1 MNLNLNQPNL
11 ALEKR
16 IKGFKGFLEKREAG
30 ALLGLIIMCVAISF
44 ISDFFFTF
52 SNLINIARQVS
63 LNAIIAVGMTL
74 VILTGGIDLS
84 VGSIVALSGTV
95 AASLMVNGHNPWI
108 GILAGLVIG
117 IVIGLINGL
126 TITRFKVPP
135 IITTLAMMT
144 AARGIALVYTN
155 GYPISNL
162 PDSFVFLGRGYLGP
176 IPVPA
181 IIMIVVYI
189 LGYILLTQMKV
200 GRYIYGLGGNEE
212 AVHLSGINVNRT
224 KILVYVLCG
233 LASAISGLILASR
246 LNSGQ
251 PLAGTGFEMD
261 AIAAVVLGGASISGG
276 EGTIVGT
283 LIGALIINVLNNG
296 LNLMNVNPYSQMIV
310 KGLVLAAAVAIRTR
324 KGKNK

>member
-1 MNLNLNQPNL
+1 MQQQSVNSFRTGL
-11 ALEKR
+11 KS
-16 IKGFKGFLEKREAG
+16 FLGRRETG
-30 ALLGLIIMCVAISF
+30 ALIALLIMSF
-44 ISDFFFTF
+44 ALSFVSDFFFTF
-52 SNLINIARQVS
+52 SNMINIARQVS

-84 VGSIVALSGTV
+84 VGSIVALSGTI
-95 AASLMVNGHNPWI
+95 ASSLMANDIHMWI
-108 GILAGLVIG
+108 AILVGILIG
-117 IVIGLINGL
+117 GIAGLINGL
-126 TITRFKVPP
+126 TITKLNVPP

-181 IIMIVVYI
+181 IIMLVIYI

-224 KILVYVLCG
+224 KILVYVICG
-233 LASAISGLILASR
+233 LVSAVSGLILASR

-251 PLAGTGFEMD
+251 PLAGSGFEMD
-261 AIAAVVLGGASISGG
+261 AIAAVIIGGASISGG
-276 EGTIVGT
+276 EGTMIGT
-283 LIGALIINVLNNG
+283 LIGALIINILNNG

-310 KGLVLAAAVAIRTR
+310 KGVVLAAAVAIRTR
-324 KGKNK
+324 KSKRG

>member
-1 MNLNLNQPNL
+1 MQQQSVNSFRAGLK
-11 ALEKR
+11 AFFGR
-16 IKGFKGFLEKREAG
+16 RETG
-30 ALLGLIIMCVAISF
+30 ALIGLLCMIIALSF
-44 ISDFFFTF
+44 INDFFFTF
-52 SNLINIARQVS
+52 SNMINIARQVS

-84 VGSIVALSGTV
+84 VGSIVALSGTI
-95 AASLMVNGHNPWI
+95 ASSLMVQGVNMWVAMATGVLI
-108 GILAGLVIG
+108 GAVAGF
-117 IVIGLINGL
+117 INGL
-126 TITRFKVPP
+126 TITKLNVPP

-144 AARGIALVYTN
+144 AARGVALVYTN

-162 PDSFVFLGRGYLGP
+162 PDSFVFLGRGYLGAIP
-176 IPVPA
+176 IPA
-181 IIMIVVYI
+181 IIMLFIYL
-189 LGYILLTQMKV
+189 LGYILLTQMKI

-212 AVHLSGINVNRT
+212 AVHLSGINVSCI
-224 KILVYVLCG
+224 KILVYTLCG
-233 LASAISGLILASR
+233 FAAAVSGLILASR

-261 AIAAVVLGGASISGG
+261 AIAAVVLGGASIAGG
-276 EGTIVGT
+276 EGTIIGT

-324 KGKNK
+324 KLKRI

>member
-1 MNLNLNQPNL
+1 MNQPNV
-11 ALEKR
+11 ALEKGVKNL
-16 IKGFKGFLEKREAG
+16 KGLLEKREAG
-30 ALLGLIIMCVAISF
+30 ALLGLILMCIAISF

-95 AASLMVNGHNPWI
+95 AASLMVNGHSLWV
-108 GILAGLVIG
+108 GILAGLAIG
-117 IVIGLINGL
+117 IVAGLINGL

-162 PDSFVFLGRGYLGP
+162 PESFVFLGRGYLGP

-181 IIMIVVYI
+181 IVMIVVYV
-189 LGYILLTQMKV
+189 LGYILLTQMKI

-224 KILVYVLCG
+224 KILVYMLCG

-276 EGTIVGT
+276 EGTIAGT

-324 KGKNK
+324 KGKAK

>member
-1 MNLNLNQPNL
+1 MQQQSVTSFRTGL
-11 ALEKR
+11 KS
-16 IKGFKGFLEKREAG
+16 FLGRRETG
-30 ALLGLIIMCVAISF
+30 ALIALLIMSF
-44 ISDFFFTF
+44 ALSFVSDFFFTF
-52 SNLINIARQVS
+52 SNMINIARQVS

-84 VGSIVALSGTV
+84 VGSIVALSGTI
-95 AASLMVNGHNPWI
+95 ASSLMANGANMWIAILI
-108 GILAGLVIG
+108 GILIG
-117 IVIGLINGL
+117 GIAGLINGL
-126 TITRFKVPP
+126 TITKLNVPP

-181 IIMIVVYI
+181 IIMLVIYI

-224 KILVYVLCG
+224 KILVYVICG
-233 LASAISGLILASR
+233 LVSAVSGLILASR

-251 PLAGTGFEMD
+251 PLAGSGFEMD
-261 AIAAVVLGGASISGG
+261 AIAAVIIGGASISGG
-276 EGTIVGT
+276 EGTMIGT
-283 LIGALIINVLNNG
+283 LIGALIINILNNG

-310 KGLVLAAAVAIRTR
+310 KGVVLAAAVAIRTR
-324 KGKNK
+324 KSKRG

>member
-1 MNLNLNQPNL
+1 MIQPNM
-11 ALEKR
+11 ASGKNWR
-16 IKGFKGFLEKREAG
+16 GFFERRETG
-30 ALLGLIIMCVAISF
+30 ALIGLIIMCLVLSLVNN
-44 ISDFFFTF
+44 FFFSF
-52 SNLINIARQVS
+52 SNFINIARQVS

-95 AASLMVNGHNPWI
+95 ATSLMVNGQSIWVGMMVGLLI
-108 GILAGLVIG
+108 GIGVGLVNGLVITK
-117 IVIGLINGL
+117 LN
-126 TITRFKVPP
+126 VPP

-176 IPVPA
+176 IPIPV
-181 IIMIVVYI
+181 IITAVVYV
-189 LGYILLTQMKV
+189 LGFILLSQMKI
-200 GRYIYGLGGNEE
+200 GRYIYGLGGNEQ
-212 AVHLSGINVNRT
+212 AVHLSGISVNRT
-224 KILVYVLCG
+224 KVLVYTLCG
-233 LASAISGLILASR
+233 FASAVSGLILASR

-261 AIAAVVLGGASISGG
+261 AIAAVVLGGASIAGG

-283 LIGALIINVLNNG
+283 LIGALIINILNNG

-310 KGLVLAAAVAIRTR
+310 KGVVLAAAVALRTR
-324 KGKNK
+324 KGKRK